1 MKLLLTSNGL
11 TNPSLEKEF
20 LEMIGNATDCR
31 VAMIPTASDSIKWV
45 SLIEGNE
52 SYDNFVPKLI

>member
-1 MKLLLTSNGL
+1 MKLLLTSNGFI
-11 TNPSLEKEF
+11 TPSLEKEF
-20 LEMIGNATDCR
+20 LEMIGNTTDLR

-52 SYDNFVPKLI
+52 SYDNSVPKLI